1 METTSAVSNVTNN
14 SEDNQVDSVPS
25 IQPISVTRNEVS
37 VTYEEAEMTRG
48 NNKGWKYPKL
58 NITEENLDTFVAH
71 IGPKIVAK
79 KLDALMKLTAQGWWE
94 DALENNTKE
103 GIVDYDAAVA
113 VFSKLAS
120 DFSAR
125 GESIPALK
133 LRREELVAAMTV
145 LDTNAPDFFIKFND
159 MSTEVKEI
167 NAIIASKKRKTD
179 EDKD

>member
-1 METTSAVSNVTNN
+1 
-14 SEDNQVDSVPS
+14 
-25 IQPISVTRNEVS
+25 
-37 VTYEEAEMTRG
+37 
-48 NNKGWKYPKL
+48 
-58 NITEENLDTFVAH
+58 
-71 IGPKIVAK
+71 
-79 KLDALMKLTAQGWWE
+79 MKLTAQGWWE

-133 LRREELVAAMTV
+133 LRREELVAAMTI

-179 EDKD
+179 EENGEETK